1 MFKKIMDFYL
11 RYQNINL
18 KISFILISL
27 QLLHLYWLTTYVV
40 LYRLTGIDYFGEL
53 SDFILLFIII
63 DYIEIPALVS
73 GVIYYLFTIIYDKK
87 EKEKRTR
94 NTVLLILLAI
104 QSIHIFWITDDIV
117 YTTFVGSELIYMPEY
132 FAWIAIL
139 IDYLEL
145 PVIYDLLKRIIK
157 KKEPNEM
164 NYTVWINCE
173 GK

>member
-1 MFKKIMDFYL
+1 MFTRIINFYL

-27 QLLHLYWLTTYVV
+27 QLLHLYWLTTDVV
-40 LYRLTGIDYFGEL
+40 IYRLTGIDYFIEL

-73 GVIYYLFTIIYDKK
+73 GIIYYFFALIYDKR
-87 EKEKRTR
+87 EKEKRIK

-104 QSIHIFWITDDIV
+104 QSIHIFWITDEVV
-117 YTTFVGSELIYMPEY
+117 YSTFVGSDLIYMPEY

-157 KKEPNEM
+157 KENYKKEDPQ
-164 NYTVWINCE
+164 
-173 GK
+173 

>member
-1 MFKKIMDFYL
+1 VFNKFINFYL

-27 QLLHLYWLTTYVV
+27 QLLHLYWLTTDVV
-40 LYRLTGIDYFGEL
+40 IYRLTGIDYFTEF

-73 GVIYYLFTIIYDKK
+73 GVIYYSFTIIFDKK
-87 EKEKRTR
+87 EKEKRIK
-94 NTVLLILLAI
+94 NTILLILLSI
-104 QSIHIFWITDDIV
+104 QSIHIFWITDEVV
-117 YTTFVGSELIYMPEY
+117 YSTFVGSDLIYIPEY

-145 PVIYDLLKRIIK
+145 PVIYDLLKRIIR
-157 KKEPNEM
+157 KER
-164 NYTVWINCE
+164 
-173 GK
+173 

>member
-1 MFKKIMDFYL
+1 MFKKFINFYL

-27 QLLHLYWLTTYVV
+27 QLLHLYWLTTDVV
-40 LYRLTGIDYFGEL
+40 IYRLIGIDYFVGL

-73 GVIYYLFTIIYDKK
+73 GIIYYFFALIYDKK
-87 EKEKRTR
+87 EKEKRIK

-104 QSIHIFWITDDIV
+104 QSIHIFWITDDVV
-117 YTTFVGSELIYMPEY
+117 YTTFVGSDLIYMPEY

-157 KKEPNEM
+157 KEKE
-164 NYTVWINCE
+164 
-173 GK
+173 K

>member
-1 MFKKIMDFYL
+1 MFTRIINFYL

-27 QLLHLYWLTTYVV
+27 QLLHLYWLTTDVV
-40 LYRLTGIDYFGEL
+40 IYRLTGIDYFIEL

-73 GVIYYLFTIIYDKK
+73 GIIYYFFAIIFDKNEKAKRIKNTI
-87 EKEKRTR
+87 
-94 NTVLLILLAI
+94 LLILLSI
-104 QSIHIFWITDDIV
+104 QSIHIFWITDEVV
-117 YTTFVGSELIYMPEY
+117 YSTFVGSDLIYMPEY

-145 PVIYDLLKRIIK
+145 PVIYDLLKRIVR
-157 KKEPNEM
+157 KE
-164 NYTVWINCE
+164 
-173 GK
+173 K

>member
-1 MFKKIMDFYL
+1 MFTRIINFYL
-11 RYQNINL
+11 RYQKINL

-27 QLLHLYWLTTYVV
+27 QLLHLYWLTTDVV
-40 LYRLTGIDYFGEL
+40 IYRLTGIDYFIEL

-73 GVIYYLFTIIYDKK
+73 GIIYYFFALIYDKK
-87 EKEKRTR
+87 EKEKRIK

-104 QSIHIFWITDDIV
+104 QSIHIFWITDEIV
-117 YTTFVGSELIYMPEY
+117 YSTFVGSDLIYMPEY

-145 PVIYDLLKRIIK
+145 PVIYDLLKRIV
-157 KKEPNEM
+157 KKEN
-164 NYTVWINCE
+164 
-173 GK
+173 

>member
-1 MFKKIMDFYL
+1 MFTRIINFYL

-27 QLLHLYWLTTYVV
+27 QLLHLYWLTTDVV
-40 LYRLTGIDYFGEL
+40 IYRLTGIDYFIEL

-73 GVIYYLFTIIYDKK
+73 GIIYYFFALIYDKK
-87 EKEKRTR
+87 EKEKRIK
-94 NTVLLILLAI
+94 NTVLLILLAV
-104 QSIHIFWITDDIV
+104 QSIHIFWITDEIV
-117 YTTFVGSELIYMPEY
+117 YSTFVGSDLIYMPEY

-145 PVIYDLLKRIIK
+145 PVIYDLLKRTVR
-157 KKEPNEM
+157 KE
-164 NYTVWINCE
+164 
-173 GK
+173 K

>member
-1 MFKKIMDFYL
+1 VFTRIINFYL

-27 QLLHLYWLTTYVV
+27 QILHLYWLTTDVV
-40 LYRLTGIDYFGEL
+40 IYRLTGIDYFIEL

-73 GVIYYLFTIIYDKK
+73 GIIYYFFALIYDKK
-87 EKEKRTR
+87 EKEKRIK

-104 QSIHIFWITDDIV
+104 QSIHIFWITDEVV
-117 YTTFVGSELIYMPEY
+117 YSTFVGSDLIYMPEY

-157 KKEPNEM
+157 KEN
-164 NYTVWINCE
+164 
-173 GK
+173 

>member
-1 MFKKIMDFYL
+1 MNFYL

-27 QLLHLYWLTTYVV
+27 QLLHLYWLTTDVV

-73 GVIYYLFTIIYDKK
+73 GLIYYLFTIIYDKK
-87 EKEKRTR
+87 EKEKKIK

-104 QSIHIFWITDDIV
+104 QSIHIFWITDDVV
-117 YTTFVGSELIYMPEY
+117 YTTFVGSDLIHMPEY

-157 KKEPNEM
+157 KEKEKKPN
-164 NYTVWINCE
+164 
-173 GK
+173 

>member
-1 MFKKIMDFYL
+1 MFTRIINFYL

-27 QLLHLYWLTTYVV
+27 QILHLYWLTTDVV
-40 LYRLTGIDYFGEL
+40 IYRLTGIDYFIEL

-73 GVIYYLFTIIYDKK
+73 GIIYYFFALIYDKK
-87 EKEKRTR
+87 EKEKRIK

-104 QSIHIFWITDDIV
+104 QSIHIFWITDEIV
-117 YTTFVGSELIYMPEY
+117 YSTFVGSDLIYMPEY

-145 PVIYDLLKRIIK
+145 PVIYDLLKRIV
-157 KKEPNEM
+157 KKEN
-164 NYTVWINCE
+164 
-173 GK
+173 